1 MSTDGIGHD
10 LGKMNAQALTAE
22 IGRIEKLIT
31 IKTNQWTPPMT
42 AEQRSKAVELTEAAM
57 GLRHQMATGHL
68 AKELNR
74 TLEPH
79 QMAAMSLA
87 RSIANYDAPGT
98 PNPFQNEQ
106 LRRAYV
112 SEQAFAANVRA
123 QDAKAKPTNSADVL
137 SQAKALPPMYSIKP
151 QQMAGAAAP
160 QQKPKA
166 KRGMSR

>member
-1 MSTDGIGHD
+1 MSTEGIGHD
-10 LGKMNAQALTAE
+10 LEKMNAQALTAE
-22 IGRIEKLIT
+22 MGRIEKLIS
-31 IKTNQWTPPMT
+31 IKTNQWTPPLT
-42 AEQRSKAVELTEAAM
+42 PDQRTQAVELTAAAM

-87 RSIANYDAPGT
+87 RSIAHYDAPGT
-98 PNPFQNEQ
+98 TNPFQHDQ
-106 LRRAYV
+106 LRRAYT
-112 SEQAFAANVRA
+112 SEQAFAASVRA
-123 QDAKAKPTNSADVL
+123 QDAKTKHASSADVL
-137 SQAKALPPMYSIKP
+137 GQAKALPPMYSTKP
-151 QQMAGAAAP
+151 PQMSSSAGQ

>member
-98 PNPFQNEQ
+98 PNPFQ
-106 LRRAYV
+106 
-112 SEQAFAANVRA
+112 RA